1 MPTTLVRIGVGG
13 LLAVL
18 LTACGSVEKV
28 LPDRKVDYK
37 REKVGSADLEV
48 PPDLTR
54 PSPSDTL
61 VVPDLAPGDTA
72 TYSEYAADRQ
82 NAPRSTG
89 KSAVLPEIDFIDVKK
104 DGDKRWLVIQA
115 TPDQVW
121 PKVVDFWRDNGILL
135 VEEDPTIGVMETG
148 WLENRADIR
157 NDFITDAV
165 RGVFDGLYS
174 ASTRDQYRVRL
185 ETGEAAD
192 RTELYLTH
200 RGMQQKIT
208 DQGDTDRPVWEARP
222 NDPELEVEMLRRIMV
237 YLGVAEERA
246 RRSLA
251 RQEERAPRSQLIKGR
266 DGQAELVIEEDFSR
280 AWRVTGVALDRVGFL
295 VEDRDRSAGVYF
307 VSYRDPELRQEK
319 GLLSKMAFWRDDKPD
334 QGAEYQISLEP
345 QGGTT
350 RVLVLDAQG
359 SRDTTPT
366 ATRILTLLNEQI
378 R

>member
-1 MPTTLVRIGVGG
+1 MHSTLVRISVVG

-37 REKVGSADLEV
+37 RERIGNADLEV

-61 VVPDLAPGDTA
+61 VVPDLAPGETA
-72 TYSEYAADRQ
+72 TYSEY
-82 NAPRSTG
+82 NAERTGLPRSSG
-89 KSAVLPEIDFIDVKK
+89 NSAVLPQIDSIDVMK

-115 TPDQVW
+115 PADKVW
-121 PKVVDFWRDNGILL
+121 RRVVDFWRENGILL

-148 WLENRADIR
+148 WIENRADIK
-157 NDFITDAV
+157 NDLITDAV
-165 RGVFDGLYS
+165 RGVFSGLYA

-185 ETGEAAD
+185 ESGD
-192 RTELYLTH
+192 SSGKTELYLTH

-208 DQGDTDRPVWEARP
+208 SASDGERPVWEARP
-222 NDPELEVEMLRRIMV
+222 NDPELEIEMLNRIMV

-251 RQEERAPRSQLIKGR
+251 REEDRAPRSQLIKGH
-266 DGQAELVIEEDFSR
+266 DGQAELLIEEDFARS
-280 AWRVTGVALDRVGFL
+280 WRVVGVALDRVGFL
-295 VEDRDRSAGVYF
+295 VEDRDRSVGTYF
-307 VSYRDPELRQEK
+307 VRYRDLDMKEEK
-319 GLLSKMAFWRDDKPD
+319 GLLSRMAFWRDEKPD
-334 QGAEYQISLEP
+334 QGKEYRITLEP
-345 QGGTT
+345 QGSRT
-350 RVLVLDAQG
+350 RVVVQDAGGQRET
-359 SRDTTPT
+359 SAT
-366 ATRILTLLNEQI
+366 ATRILTLLDEQI

>member
-1 MPTTLVRIGVGG
+1 MPATLVRIVIAG
-13 LLAVL
+13 LLVAL
-18 LTACGSVEKV
+18 LAACSSVQKV

-37 REKVGSADLEV
+37 RERVGSADLEV

-72 TYSEYAADRQ
+72 TFSEYAADRQ
-82 NAPRSTG
+82 TLPRSTG
-89 KSAVLPEIDFIDVKK
+89 NSAVLPDIDFIDVKK
-104 DGDKRWLVIQA
+104 DGDKRWLAIQA
-115 TPDQVW
+115 TPEQVW

-157 NDFITDAV
+157 SDFITDSV

-185 ETGEAAD
+185 ETSEEPGS
-192 RTELYLTH
+192 TELYLTH
-200 RGMQQKIT
+200 RGMRQKIT
-208 DQGDTDRPVWEARP
+208 DQGNTERPVWEARP

-251 RQEERAPRSQLIKGR
+251 RQDAREPRSQLIKGR
-266 DGQAELVIEEDFSR
+266 DGQAELMIDEDFSR
-280 AWRVTGVALDRVGFL
+280 AWRITGVALDRVGFL

-307 VSYRDPELRQEK
+307 VRYRDPEQRKEK
-319 GLLSKMAFWRDDKPD
+319 GLLSKMAFWRDDAPE
-334 QGAEYQISLEP
+334 QGVEYQVSLEP
-345 QGGTT
+345 QGGQT
-350 RVLVLDAQG
+350 RVLVLDAAG

-366 ATRILTLLNEQI
+366 ATRILTLLDEQI